1 MDGVRDLDKRS
12 PHDIAATA
20 IELMR
25 QAGVAPTPENYARWY
40 EQATALL
47 GDAKLRRAENL
58 SAETEADASAI
69 EDAARRIEQAI
80 SGALSVVVQAGEES
94 QGFAQ
99 SITRLSQN
107 IPSGTDAPAV
117 RRVTADLRT
126 ATLGMVQKARL
137 LSKRLDQS
145 RQEIVTLRSELDQAR
160 REAETDPLTGVA
172 NRKAL
177 DRALA
182 SEVEES
188 MAEGTPLSVILI
200 DVDHFKEFNDS
211 HGHLVGDEVLKL
223 LARLL
228 KASVKGADT
237 VARFGGEEFAVVLPR
252 TGLDGALAVAERI
265 RTDLSTR
272 ALRSAVTKTAYGAIA
287 VSIGAAQF
295 VNGEAAM
302 TLIARADRA
311 LYRAKTNGRNQVVGA
326 RPDGGFVQREAA

>member
-1 MDGVRDLDKRS
+1 MDGVRTTDKRA
-12 PHDIAATA
+12 PHDIAAA
-20 IELMR
+20 ALELMR
-25 QAGVAPTPENYARWY
+25 QSDVAPTPENYARWY
-40 EQATALL
+40 EQASRLL
-47 GDAKLRRAENL
+47 AEGKLEPP
-58 SAETEADASAI
+58 SPDSEADASAI
-69 EDAARRIEQAI
+69 EDAAQRVEQAI

-107 IPSGTDAPAV
+107 IPSGADAPAL
-117 RRVTADLRT
+117 RRVTTDLRT
-126 ATLGMVQKARL
+126 ATDGMVQKARL
-137 LSKRLDQS
+137 LSKRLDHS

-182 SEVEES
+182 SEIRDCTAQGS
-188 MAEGTPLSVILI
+188 PLSVILI
-200 DVDHFKEFNDS
+200 DVDHFKAFNDG

-223 LARLL
+223 LGRLL

-252 TGLDGALAVAERI
+252 TGLAGALAVAERI
-265 RTDLSTR
+265 RTDLAAR
-272 ALRSAVTKTAYGAIA
+272 ALRSAVTKAAYGVIT
-287 VSIGAAQF
+287 VSIGAAQL

-302 TLIARADRA
+302 TLMARADRA
-311 LYRAKTNGRNQVVGA
+311 LYRAKTNGRNQVMGA
-326 RPDGGFVQREAA
+326 RADGGFVQREAA

>member
-1 MDGVRDLDKRS
+1 MDGVRTTDKQS
-12 PHDIAATA
+12 PQDIAATA
-20 IELMR
+20 LELM
-25 QAGVAPTPENYARWY
+25 QKAGVAPTPENYARWY
-40 EQATALL
+40 EQTAGLL
-47 GDAKLRRAENL
+47 AEGKLPPPDHP
-58 SAETEADASAI
+58 SADSEADASAI

-107 IPSGTDAPAV
+107 IPSGADAPAV
-117 RRVTADLRT
+117 RRVATDLRT
-126 ATLGMVQKARL
+126 ATDGMVQKARL
-137 LSKRLDQS
+137 LSKRLDHS
-145 RQEIVTLRSELDQAR
+145 RQEIVALRSELDQAR

-177 DRALA
+177 DRALE
-182 SEVEES
+182 SEIRDC

-252 TGLDGALAVAERI
+252 TGLAGALAVAERI
-265 RTDLSTR
+265 RGDLSTR
-272 ALRSAVTKTAYGAIA
+272 ALRSAASKTTYGAIT

-302 TLIARADRA
+302 ILIARADRA

-326 RPDGGFVQREAA
+326 RSDGVFVQRDAA